1 MQQEADEKA
10 KARQLAQENA
20 RQIQEQIEENKL
32 RRASTRKQFVEAAS
46 AHNFPLFTETFIS
59 QDEVDQYRKDVK
71 KQFREELYL
80 QQKTTQTLKN
90 MIVKRDRLY
99 ASEKLTNNIKTMQA
113 DHAKDHEDKM
123 RKGNEMM
130 RVWDRDIRLKN
141 IKNAILSGKD

>member
-71 KQFREELYL
+71 KQFREELDL

-90 MIVKRDRLY
+90 MIVK
-99 ASEKLTNNIKTMQA
+99 
-113 DHAKDHEDKM
+113 
-123 RKGNEMM
+123 
-130 RVWDRDIRLKN
+130 
-141 IKNAILSGKD
+141 SGKLCAEA